1 MSEDSKLSD
10 SDGIILVKTA
20 RKVVTEFLSNDSRI
34 KLEPEFEKKF
44 SFNSGV
50 FVTLNKPDG
59 LRGCIGFPMP
69 VKKLSRAIVDGAI
82 AAATEDPR
90 FPPVTT
96 KELDDIM
103 FEVTVL
109 TPPMEI
115 DVSDPIEYLSKI
127 KVGRDGLIIRH
138 SFSSGLLLPQVPVEY
153 GWNVEEFLQH
163 TCEKAGL
170 ARDTWKNES
179 VKIEKFEGIIFKE
192 ETPNGQVVREKI
204 YGS

>member
-1 MSEDSKLSD
+1 MSENTKLSD
-10 SDGIILVKTA
+10 SDGVLLVKTA
-20 RKVVTEFLSNDSRI
+20 RQAVTEFLSNGNQIR
-34 KLEPEFEKKF
+34 LEAELEKKF
-44 SFNSGV
+44 SFDSGV

-69 VKKLSRAIVDGAI
+69 EKKLSHAIIDGSI

-90 FPPVTT
+90 FPAVTT
-96 KELDDIM
+96 KELDDIT

-192 ETPNGQVVREKI
+192 ETPNGAIVREET
-204 YGS
+204 

>member
-1 MSEDSKLSD
+1 MSENAKLSD
-10 SDGIILVKTA
+10 SDGVLLVKTA
-20 RKVVTEFLSNDSRI
+20 RQAVTEFLSNGNRI
-34 KLEPEFEKKF
+34 KLEAEYEKKF
-44 SFNSGV
+44 SFDSGV

-69 VKKLSRAIVDGAI
+69 EKKLSRAIVEGAI

-96 KELDDIM
+96 KELDDIT

-115 DVSDPIEYLSKI
+115 DVSDPMEYLTKI
-127 KVGRDGLIIRH
+127 KVGRDGLIVRH
-138 SFSSGLLLPQVPVEY
+138 SFYSGSLLPQVPGEY

-163 TCEKAGL
+163 TCHKAGL
-170 ARDTWKNES
+170 EKDFWKS
-179 VKIEKFEGIIFKE
+179 GKAKIEKFEGIVFKE
-192 ETPNGQVVREKI
+192 ETPNGEVVREKTH
-204 YGS
+204 GS

>member
-1 MSEDSKLSD
+1 MSRNTQLSD
-10 SDGIILVKTA
+10 SDGVVLVKTA
-20 RKVVTEFLSNDSRI
+20 RKAVTEFLSNGNRI
-34 KLEPEFEKKF
+34 KLEPDLEEKF

-50 FVTLNKPDG
+50 FVTLNNPDG

-69 VKKLSRAIVDGAI
+69 EKKLSHAIVDGAI

-90 FPPVTT
+90 FPSVKTN
-96 KELDDIM
+96 ELNDIV

-109 TPPMEI
+109 TPPIEI
-115 DVSDPIEYLSKI
+115 DVYDPMEYLEKI

-192 ETPNGQVVREKI
+192 ETPNGVIVREKT
-204 YGS
+204 

>member
-1 MSEDSKLSD
+1 M
-10 SDGIILVKTA
+10 
-20 RKVVTEFLSNDSRI
+20 
-34 KLEPEFEKKF
+34 PE
-44 SFNSGV
+44 
-50 FVTLNKPDG
+50 
-59 LRGCIGFPMP
+59 
-69 VKKLSRAIVDGAI
+69 KKLSRAIVDGSI

-90 FPPVTT
+90 FPPVAT
-96 KELDDIM
+96 KELDNIT

-138 SFSSGLLLPQVPVEY
+138 SSYSGLLLPQVPVEY

-192 ETPNGQVVREKI
+192 ETPNGVIVREET
-204 YGS
+204 

>member
-20 RKVVTEFLSNDSRI
+20 RKAVTEFLSNDSRI

-50 FVTLNKPDG
+50 FVTLNKADG

-90 FPPVTT
+90 FPPVAT
-96 KELDDIM
+96 KELDNIT
-103 FEVTVL
+103 FEVTIL

-179 VKIEKFEGIIFKE
+179 TKIEKFEGIIFKE

>member
-1 MSEDSKLSD
+1 MPEDIQLSD
-10 SDGIILVKTA
+10 SDGVFLVKTA
-20 RKVVTEFLSNDSRI
+20 RKAVTEFLSNGNRM
-34 KLEPEFEKKF
+34 KLESDLEEKF

-50 FVTLNKPDG
+50 FVTLNNPDG
-59 LRGCIGFPMP
+59 VRGCIGFPMP
-69 VKKLSRAIVDGAI
+69 EKKLSHAIVDGAI

-90 FPPVTT
+90 FPSVKTN
-96 KELDDIM
+96 ELNDIV

-109 TPPMEI
+109 TPPIEI
-115 DVSDPIEYLSKI
+115 DVYDPMEYLEKI

-153 GWNVEEFLQH
+153 GWNTEEFLQH

-192 ETPNGQVVREKI
+192 ETPNGQIVREKI

>member
-1 MSEDSKLSD
+1 MSRDTQLSD
-10 SDGIILVKTA
+10 SDGVVLVKTA
-20 RKVVTEFLSNDSRI
+20 RKAVTEFLSNDNRI
-34 KLEPEFEKKF
+34 KLESDLEEKF

-50 FVTLNKPDG
+50 FVTLNNSDG

-69 VKKLSRAIVDGAI
+69 EKKLSHAIVEGAI

-90 FPPVTT
+90 FPSVKTN
-96 KELDDIM
+96 ELDDIM

-109 TPPMEI
+109 TPPVEI
-115 DVSDPIEYLSKI
+115 DVSDPMEYLEKI

-138 SFSSGLLLPQVPVEY
+138 SFSSGLLLPQVPIEY

-192 ETPNGQVVREKI
+192 ETPNGAIVREET
-204 YGS
+204 